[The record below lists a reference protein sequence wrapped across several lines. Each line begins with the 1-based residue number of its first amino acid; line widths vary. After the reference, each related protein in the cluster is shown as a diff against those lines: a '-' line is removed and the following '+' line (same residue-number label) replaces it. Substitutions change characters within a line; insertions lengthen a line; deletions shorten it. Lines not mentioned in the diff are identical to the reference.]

1 MLGRGRSAAGRE
13 EVLIRCLR
21 QMAAVFTPGS
31 RYRKIPMI
39 YSSVK
44 KAIGVPIPA
53 RLQPDLKQAEKS
65 TPPVLPSMTSLTRHC
80 PMGRVMDA
88 GLGDT
93 GTERP
98 ALRH

>member
-13 EVLIRCLR
+13 EVLIPCLR

-44 KAIGVPIPA
+44 KAIGVPISA
-53 RLQPDLKQAEKS
+53 
-65 TPPVLPSMTSLTRHC
+65 
-80 PMGRVMDA
+80 
-88 GLGDT
+88 
-93 GTERP
+93 
-98 ALRH
+98 